1 MIIHATPTNGS
12 RVRGLVEYLFGPGR
26 SEEHTD
32 PHVIAS
38 HDTLLLGDRAPSPL
52 ARKMLAVELDSTR
65 ITMAPEVKEKFVWHA
80 SISLAPE
87 DGPVS
92 EEMWRDI
99 AESVAEHMGFGED
112 TPGAPVRWI
121 AVHHG
126 VSRNGNDHIHLMA
139 NLIAED
145 GRKHNFRGSP
155 GPMLSEVRK
164 RLEIKHGLRL
174 VGHDKG
180 TGLGAYSQ
188 ADARRAEEER
198 HTEAAAKGVPT
209 ASVKLAEP
217 ETVQLERKVR
227 AAASAAVDES
237 DFLRHLTEQEVA
249 VRPRFATGDRSRVV
263 GISVALPTGDGQTLI
278 WHGGGRLAKDLTLP
292 ALRTQWNQT
301 GEQQTAAVE
310 VWHQVGVGGTKKA
323 DTATPAQPDTSATD
337 QLEPAE
343 AEQTAPPTAEPADL
357 ETRVRTAAHAATGE
371 AEFLAQLHAQ
381 GVVVRP
387 RFATGDSTTVVGMSV
402 ALPTGNT
409 GNTLDWH
416 GAGKLGKD
424 LSLPAL
430 RERWG
435 QTPEQQTAAV
445 GAWRQLGAVG
455 KQLGDRTDTDPA
467 GKRPKNQN
475 PDFAAAIAD
484 INTLGAYAA
493 GLGGDDPEAAR
504 EAARQAAAVL
514 AAAALRA
521 HGPSGGAI
529 GSAARRLGRCAQDPR
544 GGPALREVIPA
555 RAAPRM
561 SLTSA
566 ALLNAAT
573 GKAQHAGWVAV
584 FHALAR
590 TAQAV
595 AAAQRSQHAAAW
607 ETQAA
612 TQAAEKVLVYAGRMD
627 AAVSAATTPPP
638 AAPAPAPAPDEGLT
652 DAERNA
658 RDVMARRRTKT
669 IRQIVD
675 NAATSTTRTD
685 RDQGGKKHDRGRGGP
700 RR

>member
-1 MIIHATPTNGS
+1 VIIHATPTNGS

-227 AAASAAVDES
+227 AAGSAAVDES
-237 DFLRHLTEQEVA
+237 DFLHHLTEQEVA
-249 VRPRFATGDRSRVV
+249 VRPRFATGDRATVV
-263 GISVALPTGDGQTLI
+263 GI
-278 WHGGGRLAKDLTLP
+278 
-292 ALRTQWNQT
+292 
-301 GEQQTAAVE
+301 
-310 VWHQVGVGGTKKA
+310 
-323 DTATPAQPDTSATD
+323 
-337 QLEPAE
+337 
-343 AEQTAPPTAEPADL
+343 
-357 ETRVRTAAHAATGE
+357 
-371 AEFLAQLHAQ
+371 
-381 GVVVRP
+381 
-387 RFATGDSTTVVGMSV
+387 SV

-416 GAGKLGKD
+416 GHP
-424 LSLPAL
+424 S
-430 RERWG
+430 
-435 QTPEQQTAAV
+435 TARHVSDRSARTRRG
-445 GAWRQLGAVG
+445 GA
-455 KQLGDRTDTDPA
+455 DRTTDRRA
-467 GKRPKNQN
+467 GGPGDPGPHRGACRHRRGRVPG
-475 PDFAAAIAD
+475 AAARP
-484 INTLGAYAA
+484 GC
-493 GLGGDDPEAAR
+493 
-504 EAARQAAAVL
+504 
-514 AAAALRA
+514 
-521 HGPSGGAI
+521 GGA
-529 GSAARRLGRCAQDPR
+529 P
-544 GGPALREVIPA
+544 PLRH
-555 RAAPRM
+555 R
-561 SLTSA
+561 
-566 ALLNAAT
+566 
-573 GKAQHAGWVAV
+573 
-584 FHALAR
+584 
-590 TAQAV
+590 
-595 AAAQRSQHAAAW
+595 
-607 ETQAA
+607 
-612 TQAAEKVLVYAGRMD
+612 
-627 AAVSAATTPPP
+627 
-638 AAPAPAPAPDEGLT
+638 
-652 DAERNA
+652 
-658 RDVMARRRTKT
+658 
-669 IRQIVD
+669 
-675 NAATSTTRTD
+675 
-685 RDQGGKKHDRGRGGP
+685 
-700 RR
+700 